1 MDRPGGPAL
10 RKVSLSD
17 AFASFDERWAPKILA
32 SVGDYA
38 IKAVKIEGT
47 FVWHEHAHDDEVFF
61 VLRGGISM
69 QYRRGE
75 EEIVERFGAGEL
87 LHVPRGVVHRPV
99 ADEGTEIL
107 LFERESLVNT
117 GNVHDE
123 HFTNPAE
130 RLNIGA

>member
-1 MDRPGGPAL
+1 VDGSAEPAL
-10 RKVSLSD
+10 RKVSLND
-17 AFASFDERWAPKILA
+17 AFASFDERWSPKILA
-32 SVGDYA
+32 SVGEYA
-38 IKAVKIEGT
+38 VKAVKIDGP

-69 QYRRGE
+69 HYRRGE
-75 EEIVERFGAGEL
+75 KEIVERFGPGEL
-87 LHVPRGVVHRPV
+87 LHVPKGVMHCPV

-117 GNVHDE
+117 GNVLDE

-130 RLNIGA
+130 RLRTGA